1 MARQTAAA
9 IAAKAR
15 HSPPGPRFRGAALAR
30 AEDTESTH
38 QRCPKCKQLRR
49 RYFIANHMDPGRKL
63 WERIE
68 EGKSKVCHICV
79 ARHHGLPLPGAN
91 LKAKKVKPPR
101 EQPPRQP

>member
-1 MARQTAAA
+1 MGRQTPAS

-15 HSPPGPRFRGAALAR
+15 QQKPSPRFRGAAVAR
-30 AEDTESTH
+30 AAGTESTH

-49 RYFIANHMDPGRKL
+49 RWFLANHMYPGRKL

-79 ARHHGLPLPGAN
+79 ARHQGLPLPGAN
-91 LKAKKVKPPR
+91 LKTKKVKPPR